1 MTFLF
6 HLSLWVLK
14 GYNKHKK
21 TQVIFYQIYRV
32 KTSNTHPTPK
42 MCKTCSCFLSLQL
55 IHVSRVC
62 IFKMNTS
69 NKQKQHNQ
77 KTVCECLNSFFSIIC
92 MLFKMKYIDKSHC
105 HRRSNYPPICKLYL
119 PSIVYAS
126 LNQRIPVT
134 ADDSRQH
141 VIEDCQLTIC

>member
-6 HLSLWVLK
+6 HLSSWVLK

-21 TQVIFYQIYRV
+21 HRSSFIRSSALKLQIH
-32 KTSNTHPTPK
+32 THPPK

-77 KTVCECLNSFFSIIC
+77 KMVCECLNSFFSIIC

>member
-6 HLSLWVLK
+6 HLSLWVFK
-14 GYNKHKK
+14 GYNKHEKHRSSFIRSTALK
-21 TQVIFYQIYRV
+21 LQIH
-32 KTSNTHPTPK
+32 THPPK
-42 MCKTCSCFLSLQL
+42 CARHVHVL

-105 HRRSNYPPICKLYL
+105 HRRSNSPPICRLYL
-119 PSIVYAS
+119 PTIVYAS